1 MSAGN
6 PAMHAWVGL
15 GANLGRPAESLRRAA
30 AALGTLPE
38 TRVLALSRLY
48 RTPAWGRLDQP
59 DFVNAAALLQTRLAP
74 QQLLEALLRI
84 EREAGRERDADARWG
99 PRVLDLDLL
108 LYEGMKSESFLLTL
122 PHPRIH
128 ERAFVMVPLL
138 DLFPSG
144 RAPGLFFLPA
154 LHEIGTDG
162 VERINEEITLPE

>member
-1 MSAGN
+1 MRT
-6 PAMHAWVGL
+6 L
-15 GANLGRPAESLRRAA
+15 LKGA
-30 AALGTLPE
+30 
-38 TRVLALSRLY
+38 
-48 RTPAWGRLDQP
+48 DI
-59 DFVNAAALLQTRLAP
+59 
-74 QQLLEALLRI
+74 LLRKEDGYETLRGACLGI
-84 EREAGRERDADARWG
+84 EGAYGRVRTIKDG

-138 DLFPSG
+138 DLFG

>member
-1 MSAGN
+1 M
-6 PAMHAWVGL
+6 
-15 GANLGRPAESLRRAA
+15 
-30 AALGTLPE
+30 
-38 TRVLALSRLY
+38 
-48 RTPAWGRLDQP
+48 RTIKD
-59 DFVNAAALLQTRLAP
+59 
-74 QQLLEALLRI
+74 
-84 EREAGRERDADARWG
+84 G

-162 VERINEEITLPE
+162 VERINEEITLPEDVYKRQVLCSPQESRRDSSMSSDF

>member
-1 MSAGN
+1 MANCMQAVIGIGSNMGDRLKN
-6 PAMHAWVGL
+6 IN
-15 GANLGRPAESLRRAA
+15 GAVRS
-30 AALGTLPE
+30 
-38 TRVLALSRLY
+38 LSRLPKTKITACSHVY
-48 RTPAWGRLDQP
+48 ETRPVGYEAQP
-59 DFVNAAALLQTRLAP
+59 LFYNAAIIVETELSAQMLLGACLG
-74 QQLLEALLRI
+74 I
-84 EREAGRERDADARWG
+84 EGAYGRVRTIKDG

-108 LYEGMKSESFLLTL
+108 LYEGMQSESFLLTL